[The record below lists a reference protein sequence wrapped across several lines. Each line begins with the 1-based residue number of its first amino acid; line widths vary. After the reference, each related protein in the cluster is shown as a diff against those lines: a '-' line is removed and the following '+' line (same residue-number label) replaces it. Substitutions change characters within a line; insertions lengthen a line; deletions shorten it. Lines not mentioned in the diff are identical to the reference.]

1 MLWAISEV
9 IPWPHCGFPF
19 AQMCSHPWWA
29 TLTPEESWINI
40 SPTKLSLKDHQLSG
54 CLPGREK
61 AIWCLNGE

>member
-19 AQMCSHPWWA
+19 AQMCSHPRWA

-40 SPTKLSLKDHQLSG
+40 SPTKLSLKDH
-54 CLPGREK
+54 
-61 AIWCLNGE
+61 